1 MPEGDSI
8 YRVATALRPLLLGT
22 PLVRVHIG
30 GVIRDV
36 LTGSKATAI
45 TPVGKHMMIEL
56 DSGWELRVHLGMN
69 GRWRRYRAPR
79 TAPLSASLILVIATD
94 EIACLNAP
102 TVELTARRDPRRL
115 RSIASLGPDVLADDF
130 DPAAAVARAR
140 TAGTT
145 PIGVVLLDQRV
156 SAGIGNVY
164 KSEVLWLEQQSPFT
178 PTCELSDEKLT
189 AMFVCARDLMKKNLG
204 GGRRVTRLG
213 RLDSAGNVTGSVPRG
228 GNSPDERYWAY
239 NRSRRPCSRC
249 RTPIVSA
256 LQGQQLRRTY
266 YCPRCQPGDPPGPA
280 RRP

>member
-22 PLVRVHIG
+22 ELVRVHIG
-30 GVIRDV
+30 GVIRDA
-36 LTGSKATAI
+36 LAGSRATAI

-56 DSGWELRVHLGMN
+56 DSGWELRIHLGMN
-69 GRWRRYRAPR
+69 GRWRRYRSPR
-79 TAPLSASLILVIATD
+79 TAPASSSLILVTATD
-94 EIACLNAP
+94 EIACLKAP

-115 RSIASLGPDVLADDF
+115 RSIASLGPDLLADDF
-130 DPAAAVARAR
+130 DPAVAVARAHL
-140 TAGTT
+140 AGAT

-178 PTCELSDEKLT
+178 PTSELSDDKLT
-189 AMFVCARDLMKKNLG
+189 ALFTCARELMRKNLG

-213 RLDSAGNVTGSVPRG
+213 RLDSTGKVSGSAPRG
-228 GNSPDERYWAY
+228 GGSPDERYWAY
-239 NRSRRPCSRC
+239 NRSKRPCSRC

-266 YCPRCQPGDPPGPA
+266 YCPRCQPGEPPLPS
-280 RRP
+280 RQR